1 MAKEK
6 KKGAWVDFK
15 EIKSRVSLKDVLA
28 HYGLLEGLKQK
39 GDELSGL
46 CPFHK
51 ETKGSFR
58 ANLAKNAFNCFGCK
72 AHGNILDFVSL
83 KEGVDTRKAALL
95 IQQWFEISPE
105 GSLGCAREK
114 KPAKKAETPLESK
127 KEGTQGISEEK
138 SLVNLPLTFSLKHLD
153 PEHPY
158 LSERDLAKETIE
170 KFGLGHCSRG
180 LFKGWI
186 VIPVHNENGELVAY
200 AGRWPGENPP
210 EGEDRYKVPPGF
222 LKSLVVFNLN
232 RVKEMAEEKGLVV
245 VERFFALFAL
255 WQAGFKNVAA
265 LMGSSMSPEQE
276 DLIVEAVGKN
286 GRVILIFDGDK
297 AGQECTDQ
305 AMTRL
310 GSRVFVK
317 AIKLDEGLQPDKLT
331 KEEINN
337 LLG

>member
-1 MAKEK
+1 MAEK
-6 KKGAWVDFK
+6 KKKRVWVDFK
-15 EIKSRVSLKDVLA
+15 EIKSRVSLKDILA

-72 AHGNILDFVSL
+72 AHGNILDFVSQ
-83 KEGVDTRKAALL
+83 KEVVDIRKAGLL

-105 GSLGCAREK
+105 GSLECAREE
-114 KPAKKAETPLESK
+114 KPAKKVETPSESK
-127 KEGTQGISEEK
+127 KEGKEGVLEEK
-138 SLVNLPLTFSLKHLD
+138 TPANPPLTFSLKHLD
-153 PEHPY
+153 PEHLY
-158 LSERDLAKETIE
+158 LSERDLVKETIE
-170 KFGLGHCSRG
+170 EFGLGYCSRG

-200 AGRWPGENPP
+200 AGRWPGEDPP
-210 EGEDRYKVPPGF
+210 KGEDRYKLPAGF
-222 LKSLVVFNLN
+222 LKSLVVFSLN
-232 RVKEMAEEKGLVV
+232 RAKEMAKEKDLIV
-245 VERFFALFAL
+245 VEGFFALFAI

-276 DLIVEAVGKN
+276 ELIVEAVGKN
-286 GRVILIFDGDK
+286 GQVILMFDGDK

-305 AMTRL
+305 AMARL

-317 AIKLDEGLQPDKLT
+317 AIKLDTGLQPDKLT